1 MEKIINVQQLSITG
15 MFVVCLLILAQ
26 VFGVPVAGLAIGG
39 LLCAQYVAKRDVDGF
54 IFLWLVIFPAGFFSY
69 YVDVISLKEVFAIGV
84 ILLYLNNK
92 SLFSP
97 RNGGQRKMVHYVGY
111 LCVFLFLFTVGH
123 SIRCVLLHFRGYET
137 RSIGNAVSIFF
148 KGFVYYYSI
157 YLVCI
162 RMLVGSPIEKRAF
175 FYAIL
180 GSCLIQSIGLF
191 FPSFFFN
198 INTAFYELED
208 MSTITANSRM
218 TPLWSLTGGAN
229 TFAAYMAMV
238 FAFIVM
244 SEVKIKFSLFF
255 AFLLLG
261 STLAT
266 LSRSG
271 FGAIGIVLFF
281 YVLSSFSGRSSAKN
295 IFYILIAFCL
305 LYFAFTERI
314 DMLFERFSEISNEIN
329 RDSDMIGRAAILYE
343 YIDYMNKNTMYYLTG
358 AMKELGFTF
367 VPHNM
372 FFTSIYYNGV
382 FPLVL
387 LLISIIGFF
396 RILKYEH
403 KYLILAILSSFVF
416 TEYFHSEIGEAFAL
430 LFLVCIY
437 KDYHTQNI

>member
-1 MEKIINVQQLSITG
+1 
-15 MFVVCLLILAQ
+15 
-26 VFGVPVAGLAIGG
+26 
-39 LLCAQYVAKRDVDGF
+39 
-54 IFLWLVIFPAGFFSY
+54 
-69 YVDVISLKEVFAIGV
+69 
-84 ILLYLNNK
+84 
-92 SLFSP
+92 
-97 RNGGQRKMVHYVGY
+97 
-111 LCVFLFLFTVGH
+111 
-123 SIRCVLLHFRGYET
+123 
-137 RSIGNAVSIFF
+137 
-148 KGFVYYYSI
+148 
-157 YLVCI
+157 
-162 RMLVGSPIEKRAF
+162 MLVSSSRAKKAF

-180 GSCLIQSIGLF
+180 GSCIIQSIGLF
-191 FPSFFFN
+191 FPSFFFST
-198 INTAFYELED
+198 NTACYELED
-208 MSTITANSRM
+208 MSSITANSRM
-218 TPLWSLTGGAN
+218 APLWSLTGGTN
-229 TFAAYMAMV
+229 TFAAYMALV
-238 FAFIVM
+238 LAFIVM
-244 SEVKIKFSLFF
+244 SEVKIKYNLFF

-261 STLAT
+261 SALAT

-295 IFYILIAFCL
+295 IFYILIAFGL

-314 DMLFERFSEISNEIN
+314 DMLLERFSGVSDEMN
-329 RDSDMIGRAAILYE
+329 RDSDMIGRTVILYE
-343 YIDYMNKNTMYYLTG
+343 YIDYMNMNTMYYLTG

-382 FPLVL
+382 FPLIL

-437 KDYHTQNI
+437 KDYHTKNI